1 MCIHTC
7 LHLGMLSKSKG
18 QVLRVAA
25 TLHVLFYDATCID
38 DQEDITVSGF
48 PSTIST
54 KAILAAENFVDTCCQ
69 HAAFIAG
76 RSKMADEITR
86 LTSGKCDITYTGT
99 QLKDP
104 IQGCV
109 VRYTSNFKPCSVHG
123 MQLQLVIH
131 RHWRVE
137 TLWFQYRNTGQREHW
152 KQVVFYYSR

>member
-1 MCIHTC
+1 MCP
-7 LHLGMLSKSKG
+7 HLGMLSKSKG

-38 DQEDITVSGF
+38 DQEDITVSSV

-86 LTSGKCDITYTGT
+86 LTSGRCYITYTGT
-99 QLKDP
+99 QSKTP
-104 IQGCV
+104 Y
-109 VRYTSNFKPCSVHG
+109 RG
-123 MQLQLVIH
+123 MWLYI
-131 RHWRVE
+131 
-137 TLWFQYRNTGQREHW
+137 
-152 KQVVFYYSR
+152 

>member
-1 MCIHTC
+1 
-7 LHLGMLSKSKG
+7 MLSKSKG

-99 QLKDP
+99 QSKIP
-104 IQGCV
+104 YRGV
-109 VRYTSNFKPCSVHG
+109 WY
-123 MQLQLVIH
+123 VIH
-131 RHWRVE
+131 LILNLV
-137 TLWFQYRNTGQREHW
+137 QCMACN
-152 KQVVFYYSR
+152 YS